1 MSYAKVLKTDMK
13 VRSIILRC
21 FRLLPSV
28 FIVSLKLG
36 TLFVALNALAVCSA
50 YLLHNVF
57 SECFYLKLVFL
68 SVVFLADTVLFY
80 VSVKMINDCA
90 VSVKQNMF
98 SSVKAVLKL
107 FFPVLT
113 ATLLIVLFA
122 YFIISPYFY
131 LDGAAQ
137 RYYLVL
143 GKIIYFIFIPYI
155 MFLPLKIL
163 EGKNVY
169 DAFSGSYNLVG
180 KYWFKYALLFVCSFL
195 AVSFF
200 VLLLIAGPASAL
212 SVDYFL
218 AASKF
223 KAVIIAN
230 IPCTLKLAA
239 FKQIIALYGIKTSII
254 ISLMIFYGYA
264 IVTGMNIFNLIL
276 SVSYKTLK
284 NYALMG
290 NISIS
295 DTSKSKQDDDF
306 DVENLL
312 KDAKEVNID
321 TDTGDTFDDNTSA
334 LGHQDRAETLRHFN
348 KEDTPE
354 ESIIQIIHEYPD
366 PEDKQ

>member
-1 MSYAKVLKTDMK
+1 MSYAKILKTDMK
-13 VRSIILRC
+13 VRSIIVRC
-21 FRLLPSV
+21 FRLLPSA
-28 FIVSLKLG
+28 FIASLKLG
-36 TLFVALNALAVCSA
+36 TLFIILNALAVCAA

-57 SECFYLKLVFL
+57 SECFYLKLAFCATVF
-68 SVVFLADTVLFY
+68 VADIVLFY
-80 VSVKMINDCA
+80 VSVKMMKDCA
-90 VSVKQNMF
+90 DAVKPNIL
-98 SSVKAVLKL
+98 SAVKTVLKL
-107 FFPVLT
+107 FFPAFT

-131 LDGAAQ
+131 LTGPAQ

-155 MFLPLKIL
+155 MFLQWKIL

-169 DAFSGSYNLVG
+169 EAFSGSYNLVG
-180 KYWFKYALLFVCSFL
+180 RYWFKYALLFVCSFL

-200 VLLLIAGPASAL
+200 VLLLIAGPVSVL

-223 KAVIIAN
+223 KAVIAAN

-290 NISIS
+290 NISINNMS
-295 DTSKSKQDDDF
+295 KTSPDDDF
-306 DVENLL
+306 DFENLL
-312 KDAKEVNID
+312 KDAKEVTIN
-321 TDTGDTFDDNTSA
+321 TDTGDTLDENTSA

-348 KEDTPE
+348 KEDDPE
-354 ESIIQIIHEYPD
+354 ESIIQIVHEYPD